1 MVGSMN
7 GERTLSGAMCDNG
20 RRAPRELKNRM
31 STISKDEA
39 ILALCRLGEVARLAG
54 ANVELLLLGGGAMV
68 LSFNARQST
77 KDLDVVILAPD
88 DRARVYEWAKQI
100 AFELSW
106 PDDWLNDAV
115 KGFVVSGSDCKEV
128 LSSPG
133 IRVWV
138 PAVEQLLAMKLCAWR
153 DDVDIGDARRLLREL
168 TGSNEDIWRRV
179 EPLLLPGREL
189 KARYA
194 FADLWESTHGD
205 T

>member
-1 MVGSMN
+1 
-7 GERTLSGAMCDNG
+7 
-20 RRAPRELKNRM
+20 M